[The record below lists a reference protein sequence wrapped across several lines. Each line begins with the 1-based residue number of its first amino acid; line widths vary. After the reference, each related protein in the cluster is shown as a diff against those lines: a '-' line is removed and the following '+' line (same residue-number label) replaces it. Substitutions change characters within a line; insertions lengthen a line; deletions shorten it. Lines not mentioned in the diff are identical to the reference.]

1 MPLLLSPERI
11 ALGQYSIRP
20 IVTPSGTQ
28 GIFLQNVSSLSIT
41 VNSRLGSVQI
51 PPAFIATL
59 PMDENDQITFDA
71 VPSGTNFP
79 AAFPQYV
86 DVSYSFVPVAPAGT
100 GLFIVPTTGGATPA
114 VSVAVTPDPVNI
126 TDASGT
132 TSTTAG
138 SSTVA
143 LAAGSVTRYLL
154 IENVSSTSGD
164 NLWVNFGAAATEGQ
178 GSVLVGP
185 GAALVFEANTVPSSS
200 VNVVSN
206 VASLPFTL
214 KYA

>member
-1 MPLLLSPERI
+1 MPLLLSPEQI

-59 PMDENDQITFDA
+59 PMDENDQITFEA
-71 VPSGTNFP
+71 IPSGINFP
-79 AAFPQYV
+79 SAFPQYV

-114 VSVAVTPDPVNI
+114 VSVAVTPDPVSI
-126 TDASGT
+126 SDASGT
-132 TSTTAG
+132 TSATAG
-138 SSTVA
+138 TSTVA
-143 LAAGSVTRYLL
+143 LAAGLVTRYLL

>member
-1 MPLLLSPERI
+1 MPLLLSPEQI
-11 ALGQYSIRP
+11 ALGQYGIRP

-41 VNSRLGSVQI
+41 VNSRLGSLQI

-114 VSVAVTPDPVNI
+114 VSVAVSPSSTIYDGQVSITTTPAAIGSQAVREVILTSDPTNPSGSYVYVGN
-126 TDASGT
+126 ASGQHT
-132 TSTTAG
+132 PLAPGESITLPIANLNLVYAHA
-138 SSTVA
+138 SSGT
-143 LAAGSVTRYLL
+143 LMLDYLGR
-154 IENVSSTSGD
+154 N
-164 NLWVNFGAAATEGQ
+164 
-178 GSVLVGP
+178 
-185 GAALVFEANTVPSSS
+185 
-200 VNVVSN
+200 
-206 VASLPFTL
+206 
-214 KYA
+214 